1 MAGNVAN
8 LRPSWNKGGPSP
20 NPGGL
25 NKETVWNIRDTRER
39 AAKYSPEA
47 MDFLLAVMRD
57 VGQKM
62 PERLRAAENI
72 LDRAGIKAVAIDVQ
86 STETDAEGGVKTMRV
101 EFVTPNA
108 G

>member
-1 MAGNVAN
+1 MAGNVSN
-8 LRPSWNKGGPSP
+8 LRPAWNKGGPSP

-47 MDFLLAVMRD
+47 MDFLFAVMRD
-57 VGQKM
+57 AGQKM

-72 LDRAGIKAVAIDVQ
+72 LDRAGVKAVAIDVQ
-86 STETDAEGGVKTMRV
+86 SVETDENGDSRTFRV
-101 EFVTPNA
+101 EFVKPE
-108 G
+108 

>member
-8 LRPSWNKGGPSP
+8 LRPSWNKGGPSQ

-25 NKETVWNIRDTRER
+25 TKETLWNIRDTRER

-47 MDFLLAVMRD
+47 MDFCLQVMRD
-57 VGQKM
+57 VSQKM

-72 LDRAGIKAVAIDVQ
+72 LDRAGVKAVAVDVQ
-86 STETDAEGGVKTMRV
+86 SVETDENGDTRTFRV
-101 EFVTPNA
+101 EFVKPE
-108 G
+108 